1 MKESFFLNKEFPQK
15 CGDTL
20 VVLRKSDKKNN
31 GHTFFICKISQNISE
46 PILINREGFLCY
58 NCGEILK

>member
-20 VVLRKSDKKNN
+20 IVLRKSDKKKD
-31 GHTFFICKISQNISE
+31 GHTFFICKFLKYSYIIESRDGRQNWIYKSKY
-46 PILINREGFLCY
+46 F
-58 NCGEILK
+58 